1 MSMKSPEG
9 RLIALEHALG
19 TRTCQTCH
27 GRPSRVVSIDAE
39 TGAETGATM
48 PADGCPDCGH
58 PVFREY
64 QLIGMTL
71 ADLP

>member
-19 TRTCQTCH
+19 TRTCQTCSGH
-27 GRPSRVVSIDAE
+27 PSRIVYIDAE
-39 TGAETGATM
+39 TGAETGASM
-48 PADGCPDCGH
+48 PADGCPACGR

-64 QLIGMTL
+64 QLIGMTV